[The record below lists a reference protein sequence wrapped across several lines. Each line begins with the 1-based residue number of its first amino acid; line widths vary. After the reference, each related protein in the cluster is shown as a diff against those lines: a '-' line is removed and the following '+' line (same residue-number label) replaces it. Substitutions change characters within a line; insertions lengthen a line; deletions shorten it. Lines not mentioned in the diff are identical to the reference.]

1 MKTLLY
7 RRNLSLTSGAG
18 QLIRQQAA
26 GLRAAGEP
34 VRVACERG
42 AAKFFMRTGLPV
54 ERLGAAELHRRAADE
69 TYFVVD
75 HEMVSS
81 RPGIVFVHN
90 LLTEGLRHLAR
101 EDWRTQAASEATF
114 FRNLAARTPVVA
126 NSRMVAA
133 ALSEHF
139 DLPPDRIVVHRP
151 GFDAA
156 RFSARRAA
164 GLRRK
169 ARRALRL
176 AEAQPL
182 VGLITSGDFAKR
194 GLDSFLEAAESIAAA
209 RDDVRFLVVGSKR
222 LPEWAG
228 RHRLVTAG
236 TVGHE
241 PKTRHPER
249 WMAALDLFLYPARFE
264 EFGLVVSEAQGMGVP
279 VLTSRRVGAAECL
292 PTDYAPWLLERPDAA
307 VFAAKALALLDD
319 TPARQ
324 RLVAAGLANAAH
336 LDGDRYVAETLATI
350 RHCRKRHLGH

>member
-18 QLIRQQAA
+18 QLIRRQAA
-26 GLRAAGEP
+26 GLRTAGER

-42 AAKFFMRTGLPV
+42 AAKFFLRTGLPV
-54 ERLGAAELHRRAADE
+54 ERVDAAELDRRAADE
-69 TYFVVD
+69 AYFLVD
-75 HEMVSS
+75 HQMVSS

-90 LLTEGLRHLAR
+90 LLAEGMRHLAR

-114 FRNLAARTPVVA
+114 FRNLAPWTPVVA
-126 NSRMVAA
+126 NSSMVGA

-139 DLPPDRIVVHRP
+139 DLPPDRVTVHRP

-156 RFSARRAA
+156 RFNVRRAA

-176 AEAQPL
+176 ADAQPL

-194 GLDSFLEAAESIAAA
+194 GLDLFLEAAESISAA

-222 LPEWAG
+222 LPEWAQ
-228 RHRLVTAG
+228 RHPLVTAG
-236 TVGHE
+236 TIRHE
-241 PKTRHPER
+241 PKTRHPEK

-292 PTDYAPWLLERPDAA
+292 PMDYAPWLLERPDAA
-307 VFAAKALALLDD
+307 AFAAKALDLLDD
-319 TPARQ
+319 AAARQ
-324 RLVAAGLANAAH
+324 RLAAASLANAAY

-350 RHCRKRHLGH
+350 RQCRDQRIGH